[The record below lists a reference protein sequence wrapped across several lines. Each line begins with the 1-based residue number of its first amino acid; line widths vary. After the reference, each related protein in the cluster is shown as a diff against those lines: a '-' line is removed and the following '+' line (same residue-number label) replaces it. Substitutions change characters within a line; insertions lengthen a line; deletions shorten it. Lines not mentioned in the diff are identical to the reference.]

1 MDLLVII
8 ASVFF
13 VGTHKLGL
21 VEHESASTAG
31 NLLSAN
37 RSIPNE
43 YIEES
48 RSVPCPVKAGQ
59 ASLHGPGYW
68 ILFVI
73 FF

>member
-1 MDLLVII
+1 MIISKQPLTIVMPLLLIN
-8 ASVFF
+8 SVFF
-13 VGTHKLGL
+13 VGTHTLGL

-37 RSIPNE
+37 QSIPNE

-59 ASLHGPGYW
+59 A
-68 ILFVI
+68 ITFK
-73 FF
+73 F